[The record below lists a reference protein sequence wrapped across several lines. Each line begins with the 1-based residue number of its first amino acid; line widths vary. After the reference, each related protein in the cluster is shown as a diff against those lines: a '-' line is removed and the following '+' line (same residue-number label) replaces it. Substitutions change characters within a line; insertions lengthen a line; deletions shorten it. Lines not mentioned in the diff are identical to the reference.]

1 MCPAASA
8 KENVDARS
16 KTCVSTVSLWTSQRA
31 TATELTLGNIKTHF
45 SHFSQ
50 AKIFIVFNQANGN
63 ENRNCRYSMFH
74 ITNTTWSQKW
84 CATVLMWCHVCL
96 YQWSQAFADL
106 AKFLTWMTDVDV
118 SLLFSILEFF
128 PGVSSTTYFKYS
140 FPLGEENTYRSFR
153 YGRRNVLQ
161 VQYLWM
167 KPGFSHSL
175 ARHVACQSPRTHL
188 TTKQTFPGAA
198 SH

>member
-16 KTCVSTVSLWTSQRA
+16 KNCVSTVSLWTFQRA

-45 SHFSQ
+45 SHFSH

-63 ENRNCRYSMFH
+63 ENRNCRSHHKHHMKSKV
-74 ITNTTWSQKW
+74 I
-84 CATVLMWCHVCL
+84 TVLMWCHVCL
-96 YQWSQAFADL
+96 YQWSQAFANL

-140 FPLGEENTYRSFR
+140 FPFGEENTYRSFR
-153 YGRRNVLQ
+153 YGRRIVLQ

>member
-1 MCPAASA
+1 M
-8 KENVDARS
+8 
-16 KTCVSTVSLWTSQRA
+16 QRF
-31 TATELTLGNIKTHF
+31 LLSSIK
-45 SHFSQ
+45 Q
-50 AKIFIVFNQANGN
+50 MEMKIEIVV
-63 ENRNCRYSMFH
+63 H
-74 ITNTTWSQKW
+74 ITNTTRSQKW

-198 SH
+198 SHYKFWPWLHCVLIVLA